1 MAVILIQNLGARS
14 ISVHDPS
21 RTLLQH
27 FQDHYL
33 DWMHACGGKG
43 RCTTCKLLVIAG
55 APNLSQPTAAETAY
69 QQQGALELDER
80 LACQVRTSGDI
91 VISVPE
97 EGKLP
102 HIHYSA

>member
-14 ISVHDPS
+14 ISVQDLS

-43 RCTTCKLLVIAG
+43 RCTTCKLLVIEG
-55 APNLSQPTAAETAY
+55 TQNLSQPTAVETAY
-69 QQQGALELDER
+69 QRQGALGSGER
-80 LACQVRTSGDI
+80 LACQVRTSGDV
-91 VISVPE
+91 VITVPE

-102 HIHYSA
+102 HIHYSS